1 MSIFGAIKAGVKAF
15 AKKAATKTTVSQA
28 SKPVKPSF
36 TSRIKNGF
44 RSLFSKPAQP
54 QVNESKGAFVN
65 RFTKK
70 IQSYQ
75 TDKNEKITEITK
87 EKINLASKSSVES
100 GLFTRENSKIFYRAT
115 QDIWRGAP
123 SKTDRNALII
133 EKLGAKN
140 LEEAYTMVLKD
151 QADAVKAAKGGAKAN
166 GWTDQNEGFYKEA
179 GQEKQSSPDYLDYV
193 KLI

>member
-44 RSLFSKPAQP
+44 RSLFSNPAQP
-54 QVNESKGAFVN
+54 QINDQKSAFVN

-75 TDKNEKITEITK
+75 TVKNEKITEIAK
-87 EKINLASKSSVES
+87 EKINLASKGSVES

-140 LEEAYTMVLKD
+140 LEEAYKMVLKD

-166 GWTDQNEGFYKEA
+166 GWTDQNEVFYKEV

>member
-28 SKPVKPSF
+28 VKPVKPSF

-44 RSLFSKPAQP
+44 RSLFSKSTQP
-54 QVNESKGAFVN
+54 QINDQKSSFIN

-70 IQSYQ
+70 IQDYQ
-75 TDKNEKITEITK
+75 TIKNEKVNEITK
-87 EKINLASKSSVES
+87 EKINLASKGVAES
-100 GLFTRENSKIFYRAT
+100 DLFTRENSKIFYRAT
-115 QDIWRGAP
+115 QDIWQGK
-123 SKTDRNALII
+123 SGNRNALII
-133 EKLGAKN
+133 EKLGVKN
-140 LEEAYTMVLKD
+140 LEDAYKKVISE
-151 QADAVKAAKGGAKAN
+151 QVEAVKAAKGGAKAN
-166 GWTDQNEGFYKEA
+166 GWTDQNECFYKEV

>member
-1 MSIFGAIKAGVKAF
+1 MSIFGAIKAGIKAF
-15 AKKAATKTTVSQA
+15 AKKAAIKTTA
-28 SKPVKPSF
+28 KPVKPSF

-44 RSLFSKPAQP
+44 RSLFSKPTQS
-54 QVNESKGAFVN
+54 QVNDQKSSFVN

-75 TDKNEKITEITK
+75 AAKNEKISEITK
-87 EKINLASKSSVES
+87 EKINLASKGAVES

-133 EKLGAKN
+133 EKLGVKN
-140 LEEAYTMVLKD
+140 LEDAYKMVLKD
-151 QADAVKAAKGGAKAN
+151 QADAVEAAKGGSKAS
-166 GWTDQNEGFYKEA
+166 GWTDQNEGFYKEI

>member
-15 AKKAATKTTVSQA
+15 AKKVATKTTVSQP
-28 SKPVKPSF
+28 SKNVKPNF
-36 TSRIKNGF
+36 TGRIKNGF
-44 RSLFSKPAQP
+44 QSLFS
-54 QVNESKGAFVN
+54 
-65 RFTKK
+65 KK

-123 SKTDRNALII
+123 SKTDRNALIM
-133 EKLGAKN
+133 EKLGSKN
-140 LEEAYTMVLKD
+140 LEEAYKTVLKD

>member
-1 MSIFGAIKAGVKAF
+1 MSIFSAIKAGVKAF

-28 SKPVKPSF
+28 TKPVKPSF
-36 TSRIKNGF
+36 ITRIKNGF
-44 RSLFSKPAQP
+44 QSIFSKSAQT
-54 QVNESKGAFVN
+54 QITDQKSTFVN

-70 IQSYQ
+70 IQDYQ
-75 TDKNEKITEITK
+75 TVKNDKISEIAK
-87 EKINLASKSSVES
+87 EKINLASKGTVET

-115 QDIWRGAP
+115 QDIWQG
-123 SKTDRNALII
+123 KTGDRNALII

-140 LEEAYTMVLKD
+140 LEEAYKMVLKD

-166 GWTDQNEGFYKEA
+166 GWTDQNEGFYKEV

>member
-15 AKKAATKTTVSQA
+15 AKKAATKTTASQA
-28 SKPVKPSF
+28 SKTVKPSF

-54 QVNESKGAFVN
+54 QVNEPKGAFVN

-70 IQSYQ
+70 IQGYQ
-75 TDKNEKITEITK
+75 TAKNEKISEITK
-87 EKINLASKSSVES
+87 EKINLASKSTVET

-140 LEEAYTMVLKD
+140 LEEAYKMVLKD

-166 GWTDQNEGFYKEA
+166 GWTDQNEGFYKEVV
-179 GQEKQSSPDYLDYV
+179 QEKQSSPDYLDYV

>member
-44 RSLFSKPAQP
+44 RSLFSKPAQS
-54 QVNESKGAFVN
+54 QVNEPKGAFVN

-70 IQSYQ
+70 IKSYQ
-75 TDKNEKITEITK
+75 TVKNEKINEITK

-115 QDIWRGAP
+115 QGIWRGAP

-140 LEEAYTMVLKD
+140 LEEAYKMVLKD

>member
-44 RSLFSKPAQP
+44 RSLFSKPTRP
-54 QVNESKGAFVN
+54 QINEPKGAFVN
-65 RFTKK
+65 RFIKK
-70 IQSYQ
+70 IKSYQ
-75 TDKNEKITEITK
+75 TNKNEKITEITK

-166 GWTDQNEGFYKEA
+166 GWTDQNEGFYKEL

>member
-44 RSLFSKPAQP
+44 RSLFSKPTQP
-54 QVNESKGAFVN
+54 QINEPKGAFVN
-65 RFTKK
+65 RFIKK
-70 IQSYQ
+70 IKSYQ

-123 SKTDRNALII
+123 
-133 EKLGAKN
+133 GVKN
-140 LEEAYTMVLKD
+140 LEEAYKMVFKD

-166 GWTDQNEGFYKEA
+166 GWTDQNEGFYKEV